1 MSAVGSGECGGGER
15 GGACG
20 WGAVRAV
27 RAVGAVRAVRAV
39 RAAGWRGGN
48 GAAVLGGVGV

>member
-27 RAVGAVRAVRAV
+27 RGR
-39 RAAGWRGGN
+39 
-48 GAAVLGGVGV
+48 